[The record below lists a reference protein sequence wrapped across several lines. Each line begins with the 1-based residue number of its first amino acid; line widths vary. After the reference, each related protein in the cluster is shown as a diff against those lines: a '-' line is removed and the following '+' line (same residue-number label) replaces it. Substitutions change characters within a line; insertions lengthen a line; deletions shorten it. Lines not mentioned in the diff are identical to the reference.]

1 MYGDGT
7 DNKEKVMLYLIAD
20 KEVPGMLE
28 YFRER
33 GLNISKLFTDIGE
46 ARSNLLLQENRIR
59 IVIIDSGTGR
69 FVSTIV
75 RKELVDL
82 IGISDEDNLFTVF
95 YTDPVIKSSVLNDLS
110 KELYTIDWF
119 KFTTTVA
126 VVATM
131 LKYKEEY
138 IPDDDYD
145 NILDIDVDSALKNKV
160 NPDNESDNDNDD
172 TTYTFSSIKKLNELI
187 QDKNDIPGFKM
198 NL

>member
-7 DNKEKVMLYLIAD
+7 DNKEKVMLYLIVD

-46 ARSNLLLQENRIR
+46 ARSNLLLQENKIR

-95 YTDPVIKSSVLNDLS
+95 YTDHVIKSSVLNDLS

-145 NILDIDVDSALKNKV
+145 NILDIDVESALKSRV
-160 NPDNESDNDNDD
+160 NPDSESDKDIDN